1 MHDTP
6 TKDAI
11 LQAAGT
17 LFAERGYDCTPI
29 ADIADRAGVAS
40 GTIIYHFKR
49 KERLLAELALRY
61 LNGLH
66 DRCQAAA
73 ARGASGLEGVGRL
86 VDAFHGYLRDH
97 LLESAAYYRNLPAE
111 KLKGSADLHPEI
123 AASERR
129 FALLLQ
135 CLVLLGVNDGS
146 ILARDAAG
154 SARTIQAMLLGG
166 AWMVL
171 FQNGDRTALA
181 EGAARSAHLLLA
193 GNGRQVPAQNEGGES
208 CSRA

>member
-6 TKDAI
+6 TTDAI
-11 LQAAGT
+11 LQAAGA

-61 LNGLH
+61 LNGLY
-66 DRCQAAA
+66 DRCQAES
-73 ARGASGLEGVGRL
+73 ARAVTGMDSVGRL

-97 LLESAAYYRNLPAE
+97 PLESAAYYRNLPAE
-111 KLKGSADLHPEI
+111 KLKGSRDLHPEI

-129 FALLLQ
+129 LSLLLQ

-154 SARTIQAMLLGG
+154 AAHTIMAMLLGG

-171 FQNGDRTALA
+171 FQNGDRRALA
-181 EGAARSAHLLLA
+181 EGAARSAHVLLA
-193 GNGRQVPAQNEGGES
+193 GNGRQLPAQTEGGAS